1 MKINGFGMFMFIVY
15 PGAFVDM
22 HSESLF
28 SVSSWK
34 QLRIFC
40 AGIWHN
46 VLIVLTGV
54 VMLLSLPSLLS
65 PAYSIHEHLVVV
77 SHTEV
82 SNKRAAGQNRPSREC
97 EKFVRKRQCIN
108 KFTPGNLECI

>member
-1 MKINGFGMFMFIVY
+1 MEVILREVAKCLSLSLSFYREGVKINGFGMFMFIIY

-82 SNKRAAGQNRPSREC
+82 SNKQAA
-97 EKFVRKRQCIN
+97 V
-108 KFTPGNLECI
+108 

>member
-1 MKINGFGMFMFIVY
+1 MKINGFGMFMLLVY

-28 SVSSWK
+28 SVSAWR

-46 VLIVLTGV
+46 LIIVLTGII
-54 VMLLSLPSLLS
+54 MFLSLPTLLL
-65 PAYSIHEHLVVV
+65 PLYSVHEQLVVV

-82 SNKRAAGQNRPSREC
+82 SPSLSVHIMRF
-97 EKFVRKRQCIN
+97 FVEFDSAVRLKATSEI
-108 KFTPGNLECI
+108 